1 MVKPMEKDEN
11 RKELPDEAL
20 DAVTGGGVVGG
31 GRTAGSFTKNNCFS
45 CRHYENFKTECPYA
59 SPLMAAL
66 KFGDASQ
73 CPSKEV

>member
-1 MVKPMEKDEN
+1 MKNSEN
-11 RKELPDEAL
+11 KKSFEELPDDAL

-31 GRTAGSFTKNNCFS
+31 GRAAGSFTKNNCFS

-73 CPSKEV
+73 CPSKEA